1 MMALNWRCGTLKPK
15 KLKGKS
21 KKWPSRFFGQL
32 PARLWAIAASFSLLS
47 SAQAQTTAPA
57 AGSVAPAAQA
67 SPVVTVPADTKPA
80 TPGTWQLVRTVA
92 LAKPGPASLDR
103 RGNLYVTD
111 SQNNVHQYGP
121 DGQALNVYSP
131 PLPGHTAQLE
141 AWNTTKVLIFYD
153 DRQELVLLDRFLAP
167 ISKLSLLDYFDG
179 MVRTATLA
187 PDDRYWLL
195 NESDLTLRQLD
206 AGSGRFTITTPLDL
220 LIGRSR
226 PDFRFLR
233 EYQNNL
239 YLVDNK
245 NGVYV
250 FDNLGN
256 YRKKLPFPGL
266 TTLGF
271 RGDELYYVAADGVHF
286 FHLYS
291 LKERTMALPGA
302 QTGEVRQVLVG
313 EQYAYVLTGT
323 GLQVY
328 RL

>member
-1 MMALNWRCGTLKPK
+1 MMALNWHCGISKQK
-15 KLKGKS
+15 KATS
-21 KKWPSRFFGQL
+21 KHFKWPSQL
-32 PARLWAIAASFSLLS
+32 SAGLWGLAASCILEA
-47 SAQAQTTAPA
+47 SARAQTTAPA

-67 SPVVTVPADTKPA
+67 SPVLTVPADTKPA
-80 TPGTWQLVRTVA
+80 ALGAWQLVRTVA
-92 LAKPGPASLDR
+92 LSKTGPASLDR

-111 SQNNVHQYGP
+111 VQNNVHQYGP

-141 AWNTTKVLIFYD
+141 AWNTTKILVFYD

-179 MVRTATLA
+179 MVRAATLA

-206 AGSGRFTITTPLDL
+206 ATSGRFTITTPLDI

-271 RGDELYYVAADGVHF
+271 RGDELYYLAADGVHF
-286 FHLYS
+286 FHLYN
-291 LKERTMALPGA
+291 LTERIVPLPGLPPE
-302 QTGEVRQVLVG
+302 QVRQVLVG
-313 EQYAYVLTGT
+313 EQYAYVLSAT

>member
-15 KLKGKS
+15 KLEAKNG
-21 KKWPSRFFGQL
+21 KWPSQL
-32 PARLWAIAASFSLLS
+32 FAQVPAGLLALAAGFWLLTP
-47 SAQAQTTAPA
+47 AYAQTTAPA

-67 SPVVTVPADTKPA
+67 SPVVTVPADTKPT
-80 TPGTWQLVRTVA
+80 TPGAWQLVRIIA
-92 LAKPGPASLDR
+92 LAKPGPSSLDR

-111 SQNNVHQYGP
+111 AQNNVHQYGP

-141 AWNTTKVLIFYD
+141 AWNTTKILVFYD

-167 ISKLSLLDYFDG
+167 ISKLALLDYFDG

-206 AGSGRFTITTPLDL
+206 ATSGRFTITTPLDL

-271 RGDELYYVAADGVHF
+271 RGDELYYLAADGVHF
-286 FHLYS
+286 FHLYTFA
-291 LKERTMALPGA
+291 ERTMALPNTQA
-302 QTGEVRQVLVG
+302 GEGRQVLVG
-313 EQYAYVLTGT
+313 EQYAYVLTAS